1 MRNGFLLFLRPP
13 SPLFFGSRLLF
24 MVIPFHCELKKDV
37 LALKDE
43 KNMS

>member
-1 MRNGFLLFLRPP
+1 MRNGFSLFLRPP
-13 SPLFFGSRLLF
+13 SPLFLAVDYCSRLFLSI
-24 MVIPFHCELKKDV
+24 VSLKKDV

>member
-1 MRNGFLLFLRPP
+1 MRNGFLLVLRPP